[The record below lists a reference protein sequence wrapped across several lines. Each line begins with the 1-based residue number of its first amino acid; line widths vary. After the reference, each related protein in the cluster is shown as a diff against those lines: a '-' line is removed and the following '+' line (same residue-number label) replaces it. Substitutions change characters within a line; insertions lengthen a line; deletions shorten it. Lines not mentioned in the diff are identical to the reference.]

1 MRKVL
6 ITGITGFL
14 GSHIAEKLL
23 SMDFTIVGLKR
34 PESDMWRCKEFQE
47 QVEWI
52 DIDPAGKYHESI
64 LNSDCDTII
73 HGAWIGVEARERED
87 WQQQSKNIS
96 FLISLLELA
105 KGAGIKKIIFLG
117 SQAEYGYINGEI
129 AEDHLCEALNAYGG
143 IKLACLEILKSFCNA
158 NQIDWIWLRIFSIF
172 GEREN
177 NNWLIP
183 SLVKKINEGGSMDL
197 TAGEQKYAYLY
208 VKDFSELVFNIVNTP
223 IDPGIYN
230 ISSPQSRSI
239 RSLIEEIRDFI
250 NPTFQL
256 NFGAL
261 KYRPGKSMHMQ
272 GDMRKLTSQ
281 IGEVTFTDFSV
292 ALHNTLTYYI
302 NN

>member
-14 GSHIAEKLL
+14 GSHIAEKLISKDL
-23 SMDFTIVGLKR
+23 TIVGLKR
-34 PESDMWRCKEFQE
+34 PESDIWRCKKFQE

-52 DIDPAGKYHESI
+52 DIDPAGKYQESI
-64 LNSDCDTII
+64 LNSGCDTII
-73 HGAWIGVEARERED
+73 HGAWIGVEASERED
-87 WQQQSKNIS
+87 WQQQSKNII
-96 FLISLLELA
+96 FLINLLELA
-105 KGAGIKKIIFLG
+105 NAAGIKKIIFLG
-117 SQAEYGYINGEI
+117 SQAEYGYIDGNI
-129 AEDHLCEALNAYGG
+129 AEDHLCEAFNAYGG

-183 SLVKKINEGGSMDL
+183 SLVKKINEGGSMDF

-208 VKDFSELVFNIVNTP
+208 VKDFSELIFNIVNSP

-230 ISSPQSRSI
+230 ISSFQSRSI

-261 KYRPGKSMHMQ
+261 KYRPGQSMHMQ